1 MKKLLSIVGLALGL
15 ALFTPTKASA
25 IGACIL
31 EWVPNTQFIQA
42 GGVIS
47 VTHSDGSTYGVDK
60 TDYAP
65 GDYYQ
70 FNNQDTV
77 VVTMPSCA
85 LWQWGTVVFGTC
97 NSQGGIT
104 YGPPQAQGQG
114 GLLYYQFRVVVS
126 CGCPNGS
133 SSYSFQWIY
142 GKYCQAGGG
151 GGQ

>member
-1 MKKLLSIVGLALGL
+1 MKKFLSIIGLCFGM
-15 ALFTPTKASA
+15 ALFTPTKSQA

-31 EWVPNTQFIQA
+31 EWVPNNQFIQA
-42 GGVIS
+42 GGVVS
-47 VTHSDGSTYGVDK
+47 VTHSDGSSYSVDK
-60 TDYAP
+60 TDYVP

-70 FNNQDTV
+70 FDNQDTV
-77 VVTMPSCA
+77 IVTMPSCA

-114 GLLYYQFRVVVS
+114 ALQYYQFRVVVS
-126 CGCPNGS
+126 CGCPTGQ

-142 GKYCQAGGG
+142 GKYCQSGG